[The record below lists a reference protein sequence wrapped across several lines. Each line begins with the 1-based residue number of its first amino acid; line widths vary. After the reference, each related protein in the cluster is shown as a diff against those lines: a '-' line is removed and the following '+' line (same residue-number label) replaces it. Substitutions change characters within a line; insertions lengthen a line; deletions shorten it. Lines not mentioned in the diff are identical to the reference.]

1 MKQDL
6 LNFVVHRIIWV
17 MQQNLIPTTISSDLN
32 RPDLY
37 INRELSW
44 IEFNRRVFEEAQDSR
59 HPLLE
64 RVKFV
69 SIFDTNLD
77 EFIMI
82 RLAGLKDQIAAHVTT
97 VSPDG
102 LTPEQQLRA
111 VRQELAPQV
120 QQLRQLWRDELVP
133 LLAQQH
139 IYILDYEQLDEHQ
152 HKAMH
157 SYFEREIFPVLTP
170 LAVDAGHRFPHIS
183 NRSLNLAVVITDTTY
198 DRFARVKIPPVLPR
212 LVPVPLAEK
221 TPGALAFVWI
231 EQVIAAHLSMLF
243 PGFDVWESYPF
254 RVLRDADIELREDD
268 SSDLLESIE
277 QGLRERRFFSVVD
290 LAVNPSMPPRIRSLL
305 LDKLEITP
313 DDLTVIDGPLGMG
326 DVMELREVD
335 RPDLKDPPFTPRT
348 PREFYKGNDLF
359 AAIRQ
364 RDLLVHHPYDTFDS
378 VIEFIRAAAHDPD
391 VLAIKQTLY
400 RVGSNSTVVNT
411 LLEAVENG
419 KQVAV
424 LVELKARF
432 DEENNIEWAKALE
445 RAGVHVVYGLVE
457 LKGLV
462 GLKTHAKIA
471 LVVRKEADGLQ
482 RYVHLGTGNYNSTT
496 ARIYEDLGLLTCR
509 PEIGADATALFNLL
523 TGFSRQSTYS
533 KLLVAPLGL
542 RQGMLERIDREIALH
557 RENGN
562 GHLIFKMNA
571 LVDPEIIYALYRA
584 SQAGVRIDMLVRG
597 MCCLRPGLPGVS
609 ETIQVRSIVGRFL
622 EHSRVYYFRNGGDE
636 EILLGSADMM
646 QRNLDGRVETLF
658 PIDDPVLRTAIHDRL
673 LTPALADTVNA
684 RELLPDGSYKRI
696 QPKPGEAPFDSQNWF
711 ISHPLVDSDTTH
723 QNHTIGAL
731 PSGS

>member
-102 LTPEQQLRA
+102 LTPEQQLLA

-139 IYILDYEQLDEHQ
+139 IYILDYEQLDERQ
-152 HKAMH
+152 HKALR

-183 NRSLNLAVVITDTTY
+183 NRSLNLAVVITDTAY

-277 QGLRERRFFSVVD
+277 QGLRERRFGSVVD

-305 LDKLEITP
+305 FDKLEITP

-378 VIEFIRAAAHDPD
+378 VVEFIRAAAHDPD

-400 RVGSNSTVVNT
+400 RVGTNAPVVNT

-432 DEENNIEWAKALE
+432 DEENNIEWARALE
-445 RAGVHVVYGLVE
+445 HAGVHVVYGVM
-457 LKGLV
+457 

-471 LVVRKEADGLQ
+471 LVVRKEADGLV
-482 RYVHLGTGNYNSTT
+482 RYVHLGTGNYNATT
-496 ARIYEDLGLLTCR
+496 ARVYEDLCLFTCS
-509 PEIGADATALFNLL
+509 PEIGADASDLFNSL
-523 TGFSRQSTYS
+523 TGYSRQSSYR
-533 KLLVAPLGL
+533 KLLVAPVSL
-542 RQGMLERIDREIALH
+542 RQGIVERIEREIRVQEEH
-557 RENGN
+557 
-562 GHLIFKMNA
+562 GHGRLIFKVNA
-571 LVDPEIIYALYRA
+571 LVDPEMIRMLYRA
-584 SQAGVRIDMLVRG
+584 SQAGVCIDLILRG
-597 MCCLRPGLPGVS
+597 ICCLRPGIAGVS
-609 ETIQVRSIVGRFL
+609 ENIRVRSLVGRFL
-622 EHSRVYYFRNGGDE
+622 EHSRVFYFGNGGNE
-636 EILLGSADMM
+636 EIYLGSADLM

-658 PIDDPVLRTAIHDRL
+658 PIEDPALRTIILEQL
-673 LTPALADTVNA
+673 LNRALEDTVNA
-684 RELLPDGSYKRI
+684 HELLPDGRYVRV
-696 QPKPGEAPFDSQNWF
+696 QPAPGEQPYDSQAWF
-711 ISHPLVDSDTTH
+711 LAHTLFNPDLDARNTT
-723 QNHTIGAL
+723 TSAL
-731 PSGS
+731 PSGA

>member
-102 LTPEQQLRA
+102 LTPEQQLLA

-139 IYILDYEQLDEHQ
+139 IYILDYEQLDERQ
-152 HKAMH
+152 HKALR

-183 NRSLNLAVVITDTTY
+183 NRSLNLAVVITDTAY

-277 QGLRERRFFSVVD
+277 QGLRERRFGSVVD

-305 LDKLEITP
+305 FDKLEITP

-378 VIEFIRAAAHDPD
+378 VVEFIRAAAHDPD

-400 RVGSNSTVVNT
+400 RVGTNSTVVNT

-432 DEENNIEWAKALE
+432 DEENNIEWARALE

-509 PEIGADATALFNLL
+509 PEIGADATELFNLL

-571 LVDPEIIYALYRA
+571 LVDPAIIYALYRA
-584 SQAGVRIDMLVRG
+584 SQASVRIDLIVRG

-658 PIDDPVLRTAIHDRL
+658 PIDDPMLRIAIRDRL

-696 QPKPGEAPFDSQNWF
+696 RPKPGEAPFDSQNWF
-711 ISHPLVDSDTTH
+711 ISHPLVDSDTNR

>member
-1 MKQDL
+1 MHYKPTSATTSTDL
-6 LNFVVHRIIWV
+6 R
-17 MQQNLIPTTISSDLN
+17 

-64 RVKFV
+64 RVKFL
-69 SIFDTNLD
+69 SIFETNLD

-82 RLAGLKDQIAAHVTT
+82 RLAGLKDQIVAHVTS

-102 LTPEQQLRA
+102 LTAEQQLRA
-111 VRQELAPQV
+111 VRRCLVPQV
-120 QQLRQLWRDELVP
+120 QQVRQYWRDELMP
-133 LLAQQH
+133 LLASRY
-139 IYILDYEQLDEHQ
+139 IYILDYEQLDAQ
-152 HKAMH
+152 QRAAME
-157 SYFEREIFPVLTP
+157 SYFEHEIFPVLTP

-198 DRFARVKIPPVLPR
+198 GERIARVKVPPALPR
-212 LVPVPLAEK
+212 LVPVPIAENSQ
-221 TPGALAFVWI
+221 GAVAFVWI
-231 EQVIAAHLSMLF
+231 EQVIAAHLNMLF

-268 SSDLLESIE
+268 SADLLESIE
-277 QGLRERRFFSVVD
+277 QGLRERRFGSVVD
-290 LAVNPSMPPRIRSLL
+290 LAVNPSMPLRIRSLL
-305 LDKLEITP
+305 LDNLEITSE
-313 DDLTVIDGPLGMG
+313 DLTVIDGPLGMG
-326 DVMELREVD
+326 DVMELHHLD
-335 RPDLKDPPFTPRT
+335 RPDLKDPSFTPRT
-348 PREFYKGNDLF
+348 PPELRKDHDLF

-364 RDLLVHHPYDTFDS
+364 HDLLMHHPYDTFDS
-378 VIEFIRAAAHDPD
+378 VVEFIRAAAQDPH

-400 RVGSNSTVVNT
+400 RVGTNSPVVST

-432 DEENNIEWAKALE
+432 DEENNIEWARALE

-471 LVVRKEADGLQ
+471 LVVRKEADGLH
-482 RYVHLGTGNYNSTT
+482 RYVHLGTGNYNATT
-496 ARIYEDLGLLTCR
+496 ARIYEDLCLLTCR
-509 PEIGADATALFNLL
+509 QDIGADATALFNLL
-523 TGFSRQSTYS
+523 TGYSRQSTYS

-542 RQGMLERIDREIALH
+542 RNGMLERIEREISLH
-557 RENGN
+557 REHDN

-571 LVDPEIIYALYRA
+571 LVDPEIIDALYHA
-584 SQAGVRIDMLVRG
+584 SQAGVSIDLIVRG
-597 MCCLRPGLPGVS
+597 ICCLRPGIEGIS
-609 ETIQVRSIVGRFL
+609 ETIRVRSIVGRFL
-622 EHSRVYYFRNGGDE
+622 EHSRIFYFRNGGDE

-658 PIDDPVLRTAIHDRL
+658 PIEDPVLRVAIRDRL
-673 LTPALADTVNA
+673 LKPELADTGNA
-684 RELLPDGSYKRI
+684 HELLSDGHYRRV
-696 QPKPGEAPFDSQNWF
+696 QPEPGEPPFDSQEWF
-711 ISHPLVDSDTTH
+711 ITHPLLGSDRDLH
-723 QNHTIGAL
+723 DHMISAL
-731 PSGS
+731 PSGA